1 MKRESISLAALVFL
15 LATVPPIFS
24 QDLKGK
30 PSPALPSQIL
40 GPQLI
45 AWSQVQEPQPL
56 TEPVRR
62 ADQQS
67 AQTAQEPPQ
76 QQPAAQT
83 LTGTIIKDGN
93 RYVLKVSNGTAYQ
106 LDDQDRAR
114 EFEGKQV
121 KVAGTLDAKENSFHI
136 NSIELIS

>member
-1 MKRESISLAALVFL
+1 MKRESKSVAALVFL
-15 LATVPPIFS
+15 LVTVSPMFS
-24 QDLKGK
+24 QDVKGK

-56 TEPVRR
+56 TEPARR

-67 AQTAQEPPQ
+67 AQTPQEPPQ

-114 EFEGKQV
+114 EYEGKQV
-121 KVAGTLDAKENSFHI
+121 KVAGTLDAKGNSFHI

>member
-1 MKRESISLAALVFL
+1 MVPQLPDREWPLRLSGGSMKRESISLAALVFL
-15 LATVPPIFS
+15 LVTVPLMFS

-56 TEPVRR
+56 TEPMRQ

-67 AQTAQEPPQ
+67 PQTAQEPPQ

-83 LTGTIIKDGN
+83 LT
-93 RYVLKVSNGTAYQ
+93 
-106 LDDQDRAR
+106 
-114 EFEGKQV
+114 
-121 KVAGTLDAKENSFHI
+121 
-136 NSIELIS
+136 